1 MGSRDPKTPMDEA
14 LDPSG
19 PTPAPAPDGETEALV
34 RRAQDGDR
42 EALEALFTSHYDEL
56 RRFVSR
62 RLGSGLR
69 RRLEDSED
77 VLHSA
82 MRGALRSLPDF
93 RPEGEEAWLRWMG
106 TIIANKIASKAR
118 AARAIKRGEGR
129 VGIGGTDGAGV
140 IDRTAGEVRDPG
152 EAAALREEE
161 DLLYR
166 ALDTLPR
173 ARRDLLVKHHIRH
186 VSLAELGE
194 ELGCSTEAVRLRV
207 FRAEEALES
216 AVRRL
221 RPS

>member
-1 MGSRDPKTPMDEA
+1 MMDPEETPPTGQHDEA
-14 LDPSG
+14 
-19 PTPAPAPDGETEALV
+19 TEALV

-56 RRFVSR
+56 RRFVRR
-62 RLGSGLR
+62 RLGAGLR
-69 RRLEDSED
+69 RQLEDSED

-118 AARAIKRGEGR
+118 AARAQKRGDGRAR
-129 VGIGGTDGAGV
+129 VGGTEGAGL
-140 IDRTAGEVRDPG
+140 IGATPDAVRDPA
-152 EAAALREEE
+152 EDASLREEE

-173 ARRDLLVKHHIRH
+173 ERRDLLVKHHIRH
-186 VSLAELGE
+186 ASLAELGE

-207 FRAEEALES
+207 LRAEQALES
-216 AVRRL
+216 AFRRL
-221 RPS
+221 REP